1 MRTRIAALAAL
12 LAILLSTTPAPAVTK
27 GGVPDAGEHPMVGQL
42 VFYIPDALPSP
53 YGADQPG
60 GWFSC
65 SGTLL
70 SGTVVVTAGHCTF
83 AIGLDSVSTT
93 TEENRF
99 TAEDGNGTGGNDVW
113 FSLNEDDDHWDGW
126 PLTFDGDGNLNFPTQ
141 QARYEA
147 RRDFL
152 NGNPLWVRATSFPHP
167 EYDERAFYI
176 HDAGV
181 IELDEAQPGPYAT
194 IPTADYLQKYAGR
207 RNEHRF
213 EVVGYG
219 LQRAHPVFEIGG
231 DTRLKAEPRLQPG
244 QQPEKDVHPAVEQP
258 GHRRHL
264 LRRLGRADVR
274 RHELAARRRRDVI
287 RLQPELH
294 RRRRGVSPRSAR
306 RPGVPRG
313 PRHHA
318 VTRRSPNRETGL
330 MFRIVVDVVPR
341 PYEGR

>member
-12 LAILLSTTPAPAVTK
+12 LALLLSTTPAPAITQ
-27 GGVPDAGEHPMVGQL
+27 GGVPDAGEHSMVGQL

-83 AIGLDSVSTT
+83 AVGLDSVSTT

-99 TAEDGNGTGGNDVW
+99 TAEDDNGTGGNDIW

-126 PLTFDGDGNLNFPTQ
+126 PLTFDADGNLNFPTQ

-231 DTRLKAEPRLQPG
+231 DTRMKAEPRLLNLVSNPRKTYIQLSNNPVTG
-244 QQPEKDVHPAVEQP
+244 GTCFGDSGGPTFDDTNS
-258 GHRRHL
+258 L
-264 LRRLGRADVR
+264 LV
-274 RHELAARRRRDVI
+274 V
-287 RLQPELH
+287 
-294 RRRRGVSPRSAR
+294 
-306 RPGVPRG
+306 
-313 PRHHA
+313 A
-318 VTRRSPNRETGL
+318 VTSFGYSPNCTGVGGAYRL
-330 MFRIVVDVVPR
+330 DQPDDLEFLADHGITP
-341 PYEGR
+341 